1 MKSIATRL
9 MVYFSLSILFCC
21 AGLGLISYQVASNT
35 LMSTIKT
42 DVTAKAQDISSL
54 VSAKLEHNLSEIE
67 DLSVRSEIITMDWNT
82 QLPVLQTEM
91 KRQGY
96 KMILIATPDGK
107 AITDTGARVDVK
119 DRDYFKKAMS
129 GEPAISDPIV
139 SRADSSIVVAIAAP
153 IKNNTGMI
161 IGVVSGVMDG
171 TALSQMVAVKFA
183 ETGYGY
189 LLGKTGNVIGHP
201 KAELI
206 TKEWNP
212 INEAKK
218 DASLEPLAL
227 LVQRMVNGET
237 GYGEYLWTDGVM
249 KFMGYAPVKGTGWSV
264 AVTAPKPEVLQ
275 GLNTLKMSVTGA
287 AVIFIALGIALGF
300 LVGRKIARPLKV
312 TAKQAEIISQGD
324 LTVEM
329 PAQYLA
335 MHDEVGVLTRA
346 FDDMLKNLRAMVHDI
361 ALNSQDVAAS
371 SEELAASGEDIS
383 ASMEEISASTQEIS
397 AGMEEVSASSQEINA
412 SSQDVGGFLTKVNEE
427 SQETYRN
434 AQEIERRALSVQQT
448 AEQAQHN
455 AVNIYENIKAK
466 ILVAIDNARVVEQIA
481 GLAEDIAGIADQ
493 TNLLALNAAIEA
505 ARAGEQGRG
514 FAVVAEEVRKL
525 AENSSATVSQI
536 HGLTKQVQDAISY
549 LVNNTND
556 LLNFI
561 NNDVVSDYSRMSD
574 IGKQYKND
582 ADMLSNLAET
592 ISGNVKKVMD
602 SIVEIGRALESTTA
616 TIEETT
622 AGSMEIAKGS
632 ETVARSA
639 EEISEASG
647 RLAQSAEKLNL
658 LITKFKI

>member
-9 MVYFSLSILFCC
+9 MVYFSLAILFCC

-35 LMSTIKT
+35 VMNTIKE
-42 DVTAKAQDISSL
+42 DVVAKAQDASNLVATKIQNNISDIEGLSL
-54 VSAKLEHNLSEIE
+54 
-67 DLSVRSEIITMDWNT
+67 RSEIRTMDWNT
-82 QLPVLQTEM
+82 QIPVLNEEV

-96 KMILIATPDGK
+96 KMMVISAPDGK
-107 AITDTGARVDVK
+107 SITTTGARVDLK
-119 DRDYFKKAMS
+119 DRDYFQKALT
-129 GEPAISDPIV
+129 GVPAISEPIV
-139 SRADSSIVVAIAAP
+139 SRADGSVIVMLAAP
-153 IKNNTGMI
+153 IKDTSGKT

-171 TALSQMVAVKFA
+171 TSLNQMVAVKFA

-189 LLGKTGNVIGHP
+189 MIGKTGNVIAHP
-201 KAELI
+201 KAELV
-206 TKEWNP
+206 TTEWNP
-212 INEAKK
+212 IEKATK
-218 DASLEPLAL
+218 DASLEPLAVL
-227 LVQRMVNGET
+227 IKRMVNGEQ

-249 KFMGYAPVKGTGWSV
+249 KFMGFAPVKGTDWSV
-264 AVTAPKPEVLQ
+264 AVTAPKPEVLG
-275 GLNTLKMSVTGA
+275 GLNTLKVSVVVA
-287 AVIFIALGIALGF
+287 AIIFLGLGIGISL
-300 LVGRKIARPLKV
+300 LLGRKIANPLKV

-329 PAQYLA
+329 PTQFMAL
-335 MHDEVGVLTRA
+335 HDEVGVLTRS
-346 FDDMLKNLRAMVHDI
+346 FDAMLKNLRSMVHDI

-397 AGMEEVSASSQEINA
+397 AGMQEVSAASQEINA
-412 SSQDVGGFLTKVNEE
+412 SGQDVTGFLTKVNAE
-427 SQETYRN
+427 SEETYKN
-434 AQEIERRALSVQQT
+434 AQEIERRALAVQN
-448 AEQAQHN
+448 ASEQAQHN
-455 AVNIYENIKAK
+455 AVNMYENIKGK
-466 ILVAIDNARVVEQIA
+466 ILVAIDNARVVEQIS

-536 HGLTKQVQDAISY
+536 HGLTKQVQDAIAN
-549 LVNNTND
+549 LVNNTNE

-561 NNDVVSDYSRMSD
+561 NNDVVTDYSRMLN
-574 IGKQYKND
+574 IGKQYKMD

-592 ISGNVKKVMD
+592 ISGNVRQVMHAM
-602 SIVEIGRALESTTA
+602 VEIGRALESTTA

-632 ETVARSA
+632 ETAARSA
-639 EEISEASG
+639 EEISMASNK
-647 RLAQSAEKLNL
+647 LAESAEKLNIL
-658 LITKFKI
+658 VTRFKI